1 MMRRRRRESQPDL
14 ELDTDS
20 RTKVTNAALLDAL
33 QHQQHLSGLWLYD
46 SAYVSFRS
54 SSSNDGEKKNDCLE
68 RVWEHARRRSE
79 NQTVVVSGFA
89 GSGISTTCVN
99 LTNELVSIAGETST
113 PSRGITTWLRN
124 SWTLIQAFT
133 TAATPL
139 NDRASRH
146 GGLAI
151 VTTLNQYGGIGKM
164 EWMVSVVDAT
174 PIHAGYAAFDVFC
187 ELLQGGATMQR
198 QRLSIMQKE
207 QYAYLNG
214 RQVGRSNAS
223 EEDLWSALE
232 DVCEPEQYHAILGF
246 LSGVLLLGNLQFTGT
261 DIANVE
267 VWDKCVELCGE
278 IPVPRSVNER
288 DALAESIY
296 QSVYILVIDQINA
309 AFMTNRPPSASS
321 NEASITICEL
331 PTAGT
336 ASPSISSFLCAY
348 SADANLI
355 SFMENQCRKGFIDE
369 IIADDVVPDADK
381 QELID
386 IDLEAERAMC
396 NSYQKIVT
404 RICEGSSTQ
413 LDLGSLSLGFRISDT
428 DVLSINHL
436 HNLSPSVYNTSNW
449 LLQEHIAKQV
459 QSVIFDKTLKTSP
472 VARTMEFVQ
481 FIEDSFAKSRVWF
494 MACVHTAS
502 PQVSWD
508 SRHVSR
514 WLRTYRLPHLITSHR
529 RYDFTADFYLNE
541 FISRYEVVF
550 PSNSLSLDQRD
561 YICAVLDRRQYPIE
575 QWKIGR
581 ERLWIGEKV
590 WSSLEHE
597 LDEVLEE
604 NLPIA
609 STTDLL
615 PTRDSLTLAHMN
627 NPYGHHDGA
636 QTSSRELLLRSYP
649 DLSFP
654 QGIALPRPMSREPPR
669 APDLRTP
676 SEIEKSCNLSVT
688 GDIEANDDANPQNH
702 QQKITKSRLLWVCLV
717 WASTFWMPGFLLRYV
732 GGMKRADER
741 MAWREKFTLC
751 LLIFFLCAS
760 VLFYIIVLGRLLCP
774 DLEKAWNIADL
785 STHRGAD
792 DFYVAV
798 RGNVYDISKFW
809 RTQHSD
815 SAILTSA
822 SNMEGFGG
830 LDLTNYFPYPLTR
843 ACNGLVHDESVKLV
857 SDPETIPDT
866 SAMHLS
872 GPRFQP
878 DSTSKLFDIDWYT
891 AFFMPKMKGYHKGQ
905 LVIAPNNLQ
914 AQSQW
919 ETPASVVSLYGK
931 VYNFTDYFST
941 QKVYLRNPLY
951 QFLDSSVE
959 DIIQTSSGG
968 DITEQW
974 ESSGLNASAKANHL
988 ECFQNAF
995 LTANLDYR
1003 LSPRCRVPTI
1013 LLLVF
1018 AIIICVVILTKFLA
1032 ALQLGQ
1038 KRKPLMQDRFV
1049 FCCVPAYTE
1058 GEDQLRKAIDSI
1070 TLLRYDD
1077 KKKLLC
1083 VVCDGMIT
1091 GRGNE
1096 QSTPRIVLDILG
1108 VDPKFDPEPMAYKAV
1123 ADGSLQLN
1131 YAKVYSGL
1139 YEFEGHVIPYL
1150 VIVKVGQSSESYKPG
1165 NRGNNLIY
1173 DSKLKF

>member
-1 MMRRRRRESQPDL
+1 M
-14 ELDTDS
+14 
-20 RTKVTNAALLDAL
+20 
-33 QHQQHLSGLWLYD
+33 
-46 SAYVSFRS
+46 
-54 SSSNDGEKKNDCLE
+54 
-68 RVWEHARRRSE
+68 
-79 NQTVVVSGFA
+79 
-89 GSGISTTCVN
+89 
-99 LTNELVSIAGETST
+99 
-113 PSRGITTWLRN
+113 
-124 SWTLIQAFT
+124 QAFT

-139 NDRASRH
+139 NGRASHH

-164 EWMVSVVDAT
+164 QWMVSVVDAT
-174 PIHAGYAAFDVFC
+174 PIHTGHAAFDVFC
-187 ELLQGGATMQR
+187 ELLHHGGGSTTMR
-198 QRLSIMQKE
+198 QRLPIMQQE
-207 QYAYLNG
+207 QYMYLNG
-214 RQVGRSNAS
+214 RQAGRNNAG

-232 DVCEPEQYHAILGF
+232 DVCEPDQYHAILRY
-246 LSGVLLLGNLQFTGT
+246 LSGVLLLGNVHFSGT

-267 VWDKCVELCGE
+267 VWDKCVGLCGE
-278 IPVPRSVNER
+278 IPVPKSVSER
-288 DALAESIY
+288 DALAEAIY

-309 AFMTNRPPSASS
+309 AFITDRPPSASS

-348 SADANLI
+348 SADVNL
-355 SFMENQCRKGFIDE
+355 FNFVENQCRNGFISE
-369 IIADDVVPDADK
+369 IIADDVVVDVDK
-381 QELID
+381 QKLLE
-386 IDLEAERAMC
+386 IDLEAERTMGD
-396 NSYQKIVT
+396 SYKKIVT
-404 RICEGSSTQ
+404 RICEGSSNQ
-413 LDLGSLSLGFRISDT
+413 LDLGSLGLAFGISNT
-428 DVLSINHL
+428 DILSINHL
-436 HNLSPSVYNTSNW
+436 QNLSPSDYNTSNW
-449 LLQEHIAKQV
+449 LFQERIAKQV
-459 QSVIFDKTLKTSP
+459 QSGISGMIQNSSP
-472 VARTMEFVQ
+472 VASTMEFVQ

-494 MACVHTAS
+494 MACVDVAS
-502 PQVSWD
+502 SQSSWD

-529 RYDFTADFYLNE
+529 LYDFTADFNLDE
-541 FISRYEVVF
+541 FIGRYELLF

-561 YICAVLDRRQYPIE
+561 YIYAVLDRRQYPID

-590 WSSLEHE
+590 WSSLEQE
-597 LDEVLEE
+597 LDEILEE
-604 NLPIA
+604 NLPIVG
-609 STTDLL
+609 TTDLL
-615 PTRDSLTLAHMN
+615 PTRDSLALAHLN
-627 NPYGHHDGA
+627 NPYGYHDGA
-636 QTSSRELLLRSYP
+636 QTSSRELLLHSYP

-654 QGIALPRPMSREPPR
+654 QGIAQPRPMSREPPR

-676 SEIEKSCNLSVT
+676 SEVEKSNTLVVT
-688 GDIEANDDANPQNH
+688 GDVEANDDTDSQNH
-702 QQKITKSRLLWVCLV
+702 QQRITKSRFLWVCLV
-717 WASTFWMPGFLLRYV
+717 WASTFWMPGFMLRYV

-792 DFYVAV
+792 DFFVAIQ
-798 RGNVYDISKFW
+798 GNVYDISKFW

-830 LDLTNYFPYPLTR
+830 LDLTNYFPYPLTK
-843 ACNGLVHDESVKLV
+843 ACSGLVQDESVKLV
-857 SDPETIPDT
+857 SDPETVPDA

-872 GPRFQP
+872 GPRSQP
-878 DSTSKLFDIDWYT
+878 DSTSKLFDLDWYT
-891 AFFMPKMKGYHKGQ
+891 AYFMPKMKGYHKGL
-905 LVIAPNNLQ
+905 LVIAPNDLQ
-914 AQSQW
+914 AQAQW
-919 ETPASVVSLYGK
+919 ETPASVVFLYGK

-941 QKVYLRNPLY
+941 QKIYLRNPLY
-951 QFLDSSVE
+951 QFLDSRVE
-959 DIIQTSSGG
+959 DIIQSNSGG
-968 DITEQW
+968 DITDLW
-974 ESSGLNASAKANHL
+974 ESSGLNASSKANHL

-1018 AIIICVVILTKFLA
+1018 AIIICIVILTKFLA

-1070 TLLRYDD
+1070 TLLKYDD

-1091 GRGNE
+1091 GRGND
-1096 QSTPRIVLDILG
+1096 QCTPRIVLDILG

-1150 VIVKVGQSSESYKPG
+1150 VIVKVGQSNESFKPG

-1173 DSKLKF
+1173 DSNLKF